1 MDDMSNPE
9 SPPSPACQ
17 STQNTA
23 VPRSLA
29 SEELFAGAREVL
41 IRHGEQT
48 YRLRMTA
55 SNKLILVK

>member
-1 MDDMSNPE
+1 MDVMSNPDQ
-9 SPPSPACQ
+9 PACPAAP
-17 STQNTA
+17 TPEL
-23 VPRSLA
+23 PRSLA
-29 SEELFAGAREVL
+29 SEDLFAGAREVL